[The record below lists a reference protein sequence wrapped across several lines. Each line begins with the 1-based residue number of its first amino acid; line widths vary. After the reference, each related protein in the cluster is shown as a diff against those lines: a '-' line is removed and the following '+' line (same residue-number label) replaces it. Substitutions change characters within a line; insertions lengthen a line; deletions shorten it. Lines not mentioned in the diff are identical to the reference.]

1 MTSVFGKLRGELTPE
16 QEILR
21 NRLVMGTA
29 SGFGCYFFAFDVI
42 IFSAFFTYLSC
53 NAALYVMQ
61 KHGIWRP
68 EERWFAAI
76 ILDVTMAF
84 AVMLREPEGMSL
96 FYPII
101 LWMILGNGFRYGL
114 RWLFVASMLSTITFG
129 FVVLTTAYWQHNLT
143 LGMGL
148 VLALLVI
155 PAYCSTLI
163 RKISHAKEQAETAS
177 KAKSYFL
184 ASVSHELRTPLNAI
198 IGYGNHLRHSEMPRN
213 QKEMVDA
220 SVLAGEHLLHLIEQ
234 LIEVAKT
241 GAASAQVKTL
251 SFRPTELLTEIRD
264 IMAVRVD
271 DKGLGLNLQAEPLS
285 DRLVEGPADVLRNIL
300 LNLVGNAVK
309 FTEAGAISLNSG
321 VAPDGDT
328 DRIWFSVSDTGIG
341 IVESAVEHIFQPFQ
355 QADDT
360 VMNRFGGTGLG
371 LAICKQ
377 LVEQVNGT
385 IDVQSTLG
393 QGSTFRIEI
402 PVKPVNVDTVESTPF
417 PLDVVNIISFGDLE
431 PTLLANAQSQDNV
444 ILRHIKCHTLGELG
458 AAITDIDLAKYEV
471 ALIAEDLAGQL
482 EPESA
487 IWKMFADA
495 EIAPVLVSGANE
507 VDIADISLRAAF
519 ASILPASPNF
529 AEMRSAI
536 RIGCSFARHFR
547 IGHDEDVPAVT
558 IYTARKILVAD
569 DNRTNR
575 NVLGAILGSVGHEVT
590 MVTDGDEAVDAL
602 EGGAF
607 DILLLDIN
615 MPRLNGID
623 ACTMWRQIEGGR
635 QHLPIVGVTADA
647 TPETE
652 IRCRNA
658 GMDLRITKPIDA
670 KLLLA
675 TIDRLCGGTDTYGE
689 VAASQSSDPF
699 NIVVP
704 ISRIGAPVSDV
715 IDQTQIN
722 YLMSIGDDAFVRGM
736 IEGFFQDADETL
748 EPLRHA
754 VSQGKV
760 QDFRFYA
767 HAIKSSSNNM
777 GAKPLADLC
786 ARLEKITEADFD
798 EHRFAYLEKIEGEL
812 CLVIE
817 ALQALVGEIPQ
828 PHKAARVRSQL

>member
-1 MTSVFGKLRGELTPE
+1 MTGVLGNLRGELTPE

-29 SGFGCYFFAFDVI
+29 SGIGCYFFAFDVI
-42 IFSAFFTYLSC
+42 IFSAFFAYLSF

-101 LWMILGNGFRYGL
+101 LWMILGNGFRYGVK
-114 RWLFVASMLSTITFG
+114 WLFVASLLSTATFG
-129 FVVLTTAYWQHNLT
+129 FVVLTTEYWQHNLT
-143 LGMGL
+143 LGLGL

-163 RKISHAKEQAETAS
+163 RKISLAKEQAETAS

-213 QKEMVDA
+213 QKEMVEA

-241 GAASAQVKTL
+241 GTGSAQIKTL

-264 IMAVRVD
+264 IMAVRVE
-271 DKGLGLNLQAEPLS
+271 DKGLSLHLQAEPLS

-309 FTEAGAISLNSG
+309 FTEAGGISLNSG
-321 VAPDGDT
+321 VVSDGGV

-341 IVESAVEHIFQPFQ
+341 IDESAVEHIFQPFQ

-385 IDVQSTLG
+385 IDVKSTLG
-393 QGSTFRIEI
+393 QGSTFRIEV
-402 PVKPVNVDTVESTPF
+402 PVEQAEADAAEQTPF
-417 PLDVVNIISFGDLE
+417 ALNAVHVISFGDLE
-431 PTLLANAQSQDNV
+431 PKLLANAQSQDNV
-444 ILRHIKCHTLGELG
+444 ILRHVKCTSGAEL
-458 AAITDIDLAKYEV
+458 AAAMADLDLAKYEV
-471 ALIAEDLAGQL
+471 ALIAQDLAAQL
-482 EPESA
+482 ESESA
-487 IWKMFADA
+487 IWNMFADA
-495 EIAPVLVSGANE
+495 EIAPILVSGPDA
-507 VDIADISLRAAF
+507 VDMADVALRAAF
-519 ASILPASPNF
+519 ASILPPSPNF

-547 IGHDEDVPAVT
+547 IVHDEDVPAVT
-558 IYTARKILVAD
+558 TYTPRKILVAD

-590 MVTDGDEAVDAL
+590 MVTDGDEALDAL
-602 EGGAF
+602 ERSGF

-635 QHLPIVGVTADA
+635 QHLPIIGVTADA
-647 TPETE
+647 TSETE
-652 IRCRNA
+652 VRCRNA
-658 GMDLRITKPIDA
+658 GMDLRITKPVDA

-675 TIDRLCGGTDTYGE
+675 SINRLCGADDTEIVAQTDHCH
-689 VAASQSSDPF
+689 DPF
-699 NIVVP
+699 DVVVP
-704 ISRIGAPVSDV
+704 ISGLSPSAVDA
-715 IDQTQIN
+715 IDSAQID
-722 YLMSIGDDAFVRGM
+722 YLMSIGDGAFVRGM
-736 IEGFFQDADETL
+736 IEGFFQDVDETL
-748 EPLRHA
+748 GPLRQA
-754 VSQGKV
+754 VDLGKV

-777 GAKPLADLC
+777 GAKKLAELC
-786 ARLEKITEADFD
+786 ARFEKITEADFD
-798 EHRFAYLEKIEGEL
+798 EHRFAYFEKIEIEL
-812 CLVIE
+812 SKVIE
-817 ALQALVGEIPQ
+817 ALQALITQIPDQQ
-828 PHKAARVRSQL
+828 PAMRIRSQL